1 LPVGENRAI
10 GGDPALNRP
19 IVAISPDQSALMGLC
34 KPFPAVKHGVDRRNW
49 RLALPAL
56 ISTQD
61 EFRLKNSLRT
71 AFTDR
76 RQDAMEAKKK
86 LLEKMKAAPKADDP
100 EVIAKRAEREAVAK
114 AREERQAERAR
125 AKLEEQERKA
135 AQDAADAAA
144 AYEAEHA
151 EAIAREA
158 EEAARAERA
167 VADMAAM
174 KEKRDQRYAARKARR

>member
-1 LPVGENRAI
+1 MSKSPGQSGE
-10 GGDPALNRP
+10 
-19 IVAISPDQSALMGLC
+19 MGLC
-34 KPFPAVKHGVDRRNW
+34 KRASAFKHGADRRIR
-49 RLALPAL
+49 RLAHAAL

-100 EVIAKRAEREAVAK
+100 EVIAKRAERAAVAK